1 MYKIDCIILAAG
13 RSIRMNMELSK
24 QFLEING
31 KPILYYSLY
40 KFLNHKYINRVILV
54 LNPEQEK
61 YCRERVI
68 HRFFRDKEKNI
79 YIVYG
84 GETRQDSVFNGLK
97 YVISDYVLIH
107 DGARPFVSYN
117 CITKGIKN
125 AYKYGA
131 SSCYVPSKD
140 TIKIRENNNIYTL
153 DRDKLLCIQTPQ
165 CFNKNLLINAY
176 LKVKDENHII
186 TDETSALDI
195 IGEFTYFYMGDYFNI
210 KITTKE
216 DLWFGESILNNIL
229 GEN

>member
-13 RSIRMNMELSK
+13 KSTRMNMGLSK

-31 KPILYYSLY
+31 KPIIYYSLY
-40 KFLNHKYINRVILV
+40 KFLTHKYINRVILV

-68 HRFFRDKEKNI
+68 HRFFRDREKNI
-79 YIVYG
+79 YVVYG
-84 GETRQDSVFNGLK
+84 GETRQDSVFNGLNH
-97 YVISDYVLIH
+97 VISDYVLIH
-107 DGARPFVSYN
+107 DGARPFVSYG
-117 CITKGIKN
+117 CITKGIES
-125 AYKYGA
+125 AYRYGA

-140 TIKIRENNNIYTL
+140 TIKIRENENVYTL

-165 CFNKNLLINAY
+165 CFDKNLLINAY
-176 LKVKDENHII
+176 LKVKDGNYTI

-195 IGEFTYFYMGDYFNI
+195 IGGFTYFYTGDYFNI

-229 GEN
+229 GED